1 MAQYNHSN
9 EPTSA
14 FASAHTNKKGEPF
27 WLAQISEFLLTQDYS
42 PFAAR
47 RSGSRS

>member
-14 FASAHTNKKGEPF
+14 IASALTNKKGEPCGSPRYRNF
-27 WLAQISEFLLTQDYS
+27 SLHKIMHPAQ
-42 PFAAR
+42 R
-47 RSGSRS
+47 